1 MTYVFLTEVTFGITS
16 VSCLIPFREV
26 VIDASSSFK
35 CGEKGNPPSR
45 YSFFSSA
52 SASAPGAASAAGVAS
67 AASAASALH
76 VAIMPVNPPLT
87 QGEKKIERG
96 ERDRES
102 LAGEG

>member
-1 MTYVFLTEVTFGITS
+1 MLALRSSVGKKEIPLLDIVFFLQRVP
-16 VSCLIPFREV
+16 VHRVQRVRLV
-26 VIDASSSFK
+26 W
-35 CGEKGNPPSR
+35 
-45 YSFFSSA
+45 
-52 SASAPGAASAAGVAS
+52 AS